1 MLGGLLPSSF
11 LRGKEFLRRASPL
24 PPLPTSHL
32 LWPAAPSN
40 TPFAQTHSPPLRPSG
55 PPVAREPGTPA
66 SSHGSWAGTH
76 PARHL
81 RGHVRLLRRSSA
93 LGRARPRR
101 ARPLPALAQA
111 RSRLDARARARP
123 RPRRRRP
130 RSAGRAR
137 VRRLSGAGGAP
148 FWTRAAGGGGGQ

>member
-101 ARPLPALAQA
+101 ARPLPALALI
-111 RSRLDARARARP
+111 LD
-123 RPRRRRP
+123 
-130 RSAGRAR
+130 
-137 VRRLSGAGGAP
+137 SGLQKCKKINVYCFKLKKKGGAV
-148 FWTRAAGGGGGQ
+148 GGGSSFYLCRSQFTHSFIQCS